1 MENYHELV
9 SSTKVILDGSN
20 YGLWKSRMRSII
32 LGIDAMAWKSVT
44 TGWSE
49 PKAKDENGVESNKEE
64 ELWTETELKMAKFNS
79 RALSAIHA
87 SVTKKHF
94 ELIQGCETAKEA
106 LEILQTH
113 FEGTS
118 KVKSSRLDYLASKF
132 ENLKMGESESV
143 EEFSSHLSDIAQE
156 SLVLGNKYKD
166 KKLVK
171 KFLRCL
177 PSKYTTYKAAMSV
190 SLNTYEISFDE
201 VVGMLRAHEME
212 IGRGKKGKGV
222 ALVSQDSDDKENDDD
237 PVSMLVSDLTE
248 SFVESNQVREEEVH
262 HNVLQKCHECKGY
275 GHYKTDCPTVRRR
288 EIKFYKYK
296 GIGQTQLE
304 RVNDQ
309 KRRREKSMIGID
321 EIDSEEDSDE
331 EELANFVAFIGIT
344 EFVEGETDTD
354 DDQSSADGD
363 DGIIYQELCQTVV
376 QIGKEN
382 LCLKKEKSWLED
394 TVINLKKKLDD
405 KRKKEA
411 NTSDL
416 KKENVRL
423 AVHIELLEKQVKN
436 EKARSS
442 DLNAK
447 LEHHYK
453 TTSRGLGY
461 TGYGKSD
468 TEPIKFVPSLNS
480 TGRTTTEST
489 TSKTGAEK
497 VKNLQKVGRSEIQQE
512 KGCYYCGKPGHIKKK
527 CYHFREKV
535 NQLLRQGK
543 YWWNGSRNQVWIRK
557 SDLGRATV
565 KPTQRSIHGGPR
577 CSMALVSEAITLI
590 SKDENPWCFDTGCS
604 RHMTGTRKNLREIK
618 PLKGGRVTFGD
629 GSQGAIKG
637 KGKTVETKPPL
648 KDVFIVKGLKS
659 NIISI
664 SQLCDE
670 GLVVHFTRR
679 ECKAVNEENIVILHG
694 IAMYGRVYNSALLHM
709 MKRVCGIKDLV
720 T

>member
-9 SSTKVILDGSN
+9 SSTKVMLDGSN

-423 AVHIELLEKQVKN
+423 AVHIEYPSNLFQAPTPKEEQQMKVLPQRLVL
-436 EKARSS
+436 R
-442 DLNAK
+442 K
-447 LEHHYK
+447 LRISRRCYDQRLSRRKDVTTVENRV
-453 TTSRGLGY
+453 TSRRNAI
-461 TGYGKSD
+461 TFGK
-468 TEPIKFVPSLNS
+468 K
-480 TGRTTTEST
+480 
-489 TSKTGAEK
+489 
-497 VKNLQKVGRSEIQQE
+497 
-512 KGCYYCGKPGHIKKK
+512 
-527 CYHFREKV
+527 
-535 NQLLRQGK
+535 
-543 YWWNGSRNQVWIRK
+543 K